1 MHLIHRGIVNNSFKE
16 NLLKSFEAAFKKG
29 YGIETDIHATKDEQ
43 FVCFHDFTLKRIYK
57 IKKSIKNINYAE
69 VITGLKNRALLMGG
83 NAVAI
88 VGWAE
93 NSSASGMV
101 GKIYMCKN
109 KPAHVHPH

>member
-57 IKKSIKNINYAE
+57 MHRTVNCSVTNFKCINTTLQFLR
-69 VITGLKNRALLMGG
+69 IICGT
-83 NAVAI
+83 I
-88 VGWAE
+88 
-93 NSSASGMV
+93 
-101 GKIYMCKN
+101 
-109 KPAHVHPH
+109 